1 MLLFASAFSPSV
13 FVSQLTL
20 NPSPNYSPYLSS
32 GNNLLRH
39 TIYFKVSLL
48 LCKLSHGEDALWR
61 KCGDVSR
68 GSENLIS
75 STASFCSYSEFCA
88 SIHIQT
94 HCCISTLTFA
104 LPFPILFISLGH
116 YQL

>member
-75 STASFCSYSEFCA
+75 STASFLFLFRFLCFNPYSNSLLHFDIEICS
-88 SIHIQT
+88 SIPHIA
-94 HCCISTLTFA
+94 HFIWSLST
-104 LPFPILFISLGH
+104 
-116 YQL
+116 